1 METVDENQIYDKY
14 FPDFEEINLDIDNI
28 IENVFRELNENKP
41 TAMNSQAIK
50 DIYEISRNINEKDIE
65 KFENNLKKMNET
77 DLVETID
84 KSELLNFKLI
94 MEYKNLFN
102 NFGK

>member
-1 METVDENQIYDKY
+1 METIDENQIYDKY
-14 FPDFEEINLDIDNI
+14 FPDYEEINLDIDNI
-28 IENVFRELNENKP
+28 IENVFQELKENKP
-41 TAMNSQAIK
+41 TTMNSQAVK

-65 KFENNLKKMNET
+65 KFENNLKKMNEA

>member
-1 METVDENQIYDKY
+1 MDTVDENQIYDKY

-28 IENVFRELNENKP
+28 IDNVFRELNENKP
-41 TAMNSQAIK
+41 TQMNSSAIK
-50 DIYEISRNINEKDIE
+50 DIYEISRQINEKDIE
-65 KFENNLKKMNET
+65 KFENNLKKMNEA

-102 NFGK
+102 NFSK

>member
-1 METVDENQIYDKY
+1 MDTVDENQIYDKY

-41 TAMNSQAIK
+41 TPMNSQAIK

-65 KFENNLKKMNET
+65 KFENNLKKMNES

>member
-1 METVDENQIYDKY
+1 METIDENQIYDKY
-14 FPDFEEINLDIDNI
+14 FPDYEEINLDIDNI
-28 IENVFRELNENKP
+28 IDNVFQELKENKP
-41 TAMNSQAIK
+41 TPMNSQAVK

-65 KFENNLKKMNET
+65 KFENNLKKMNEA